1 MNNRTGNA
9 RQALFASPIE
19 QFRFKLIDRQ
29 AKAMISLAKRMG
41 KKLVGLNANLADVK
55 YCNGLL
61 RQYGVHPRLFN
72 CAIET
77 AKEFRLVRRAA

>member
-1 MNNRTGNA
+1 MNSRTWSA
-9 RQALFASPIE
+9 RQTLFASPIE

-41 KKLVGLNANLADVK
+41 KKLVGLNANLDDVK

-72 CAIET
+72 CAIAA